1 MLIVIMYILL
11 YFSVLAFLS
20 FIVNGLVGYGFRTG
34 YDIFSPN
41 FECGFISTSLDRAR
55 YRINYWIIC
64 FHFLLFE
71 LELFLVVFIIFSIG
85 LSSELFLALLLF
97 GILSVELLF

>member
-1 MLIVIMYILL
+1 MLIVILYILI

-34 YDIFSPN
+34 FDLFSPN
-41 FECGFISTSLDRAR
+41 FECGFVSSSLDRSR
-55 YRINYWIIC
+55 FRINYWIIC

-71 LELFLVVFIIFSIG
+71 LELFLVVFLIFSIG
-85 LSSELFLALLLF
+85 LSSELFLALFLFFLLS
-97 GILSVELLF
+97 LELLF